1 MQGVQGQLIEAL
13 KQLAHNSQCCHNL
26 TNETNKMNQRILL
39 SIIAVTGALLFS
51 SHGNAESQA
60 QKKSG
65 SSVEQLPNKTNQT
78 FSFKGIPLGKPGAKD
93 ALQKICVGKKFNTI
107 SDRCSFTDEKSMI
120 LLDYETLVD
129 AIALVT
135 LGSDKALVKVVIDG
149 STQEMLALAKALEK
163 KYGKPLKKNTI
174 IKKEIGTQT
183 EKGTFA
189 LKEVE
194 EAQLD
199 KETFIWVD
207 DQGSRI
213 TVESIYSDYNM
224 GGVTVESA
232 PVAAQNSA
240 EKKAKESGK

>member
-1 MQGVQGQLIEAL
+1 
-13 KQLAHNSQCCHNL
+13 
-26 TNETNKMNQRILL
+26 MNQRTLL

-51 SHGNAESQA
+51 NHGNAESQA
-60 QKKSG
+60 QKKS
-65 SSVEQLPNKTNQT
+65 SPSVEQPPQKQLSNKTNQT
-78 FSFKGIPLGKPGAKD
+78 ISFKGIPLGKPGAKD
-93 ALQKICVGKKFNTI
+93 ALQKICMGEKFNSM
-107 SDRCSFTDEKSMI
+107 SDRCSFTDESSVI
-120 LLDYETLVD
+120 LLDYETLVN

-135 LGSDKALVKVVIDG
+135 LSSDKALIKVVIDG
-149 STQEMLALAKALEK
+149 STQEMLALAKALER

-189 LKEVE
+189 LKEVK

-224 GGVTVESA
+224 GGVTVESS
-232 PVAAQNSA
+232 PVAAQYSA
-240 EKKAKESGK
+240 EKKVIESGK